1 MKDEMMIRMITE
13 TCGVLS
19 NVGKHFPM
27 ECRYLHHSYNAL
39 LQAAQA
45 NHPGDGFLSALPR
58 IEGDAVDV
66 SPQEMHILFA
76 QLRIALESLQESSP
90 VETPTVRQDSPQ
102 AAAR

>member
-19 NVGKHFPM
+19 NAGKHFPM

-39 LQAAQA
+39 LQAAQT
-45 NHPGDGFLSALPR
+45 NHPGDRFLGALPR
-58 IEGDAVDV
+58 IEGDTVDV

-76 QLRIALESLQESSP
+76 QLRIALEALQEYSP
-90 VETPTVRQDSPQ
+90 GETPTAGQNAPS
-102 AAAR
+102 AAR